1 MHEED
6 NITHEPGPTGEPD
19 VRGTLFLTL
28 VFLSMI
34 FGFWVLL
41 YYMLLN
47 R

>member
-1 MHEED
+1 MAEE
-6 NITHEPGPTGEPD
+6 NTTAREPTPSREPD

-28 VFLSMI
+28 VFLAMI
-34 FGFWVLL
+34 FGFWALL